1 MRNVD
6 AAFPF
11 ISTDTTVL
19 IWSGDVAGLVASL
32 HPNRKQLA
40 DAILGWKRRRGR
52 TWPVIPLR
60 GAVLFPGTTMSFD
73 IGREASLRALGDAA
87 AADRELFVTAQIDP
101 ADEEPGE
108 DGLYRFGCLAKIRQV
123 MELRDDSNITIQKV
137 LLVGL
142 KRARIVEFK
151 KGSRRA
157 YHEVSLQL
165 LDSKPAASDD
175 LEAKAAYR
183 LMLKSYERLAQISGR
198 IPPERLTLIAQRSD
212 WGQAADEVVST
223 TFLRF
228 EPSQV
233 ILETVDVKERL
244 HKVVQILQEENQVL
258 EFERALDMKVRGK
271 IDRNQHEYFLRE
283 QLRAIQEELGE
294 QDSQLSD
301 EAQLL
306 QKLDASLMP
315 DEIKNKVRKEIE
327 RFARIAPGS
336 PEATVQRNWLET
348 LVELPFGR
356 TDKEKHNLS
365 RARRILAR
373 DHYGLVK
380 VKERIMEYLAVR
392 KLGSSDGHPMKSPI
406 LCFIGPPGVGKT
418 SIAKSIA
425 EALGRRYIR
434 MSLGGIR
441 DEAEIRGH
449 RRTYIGAMP
458 GRIMQGIRQVD
469 TDNPLFLLDEIDKL
483 GNDFRGDPSSALLEV
498 LDPEQNT
505 SFRDHYLEVPYD
517 LSNVLFIMTANT
529 YDTIPEALLDRMEII
544 EVSGYTEEEKIE
556 IGKRHLLPK
565 QISRHA
571 LKPGQ
576 IKVSRPAMAR
586 LISWYTREAGVRQ
599 LERELA
605 HLCRRAAIEIAEKKR
620 DGLDVTPG
628 SLETILGPR
637 KFTFDMADKI
647 DRVGIATGLA
657 WTWSGGDTLTIEV
670 NVLPGDG
677 KLELTGQLG
686 DVMKES
692 ARAALTYIRSR
703 AGSLGLTV
711 EDTHNKD
718 IHIHV
723 PAGATPKDGPSAGI
737 TLATALA
744 SALTGRAVRHDLA
757 MTGEITLRGRI
768 LPIGGLKEK
777 TVAANRA
784 GISTVL
790 IPQDNVRDLVEIA
803 DSVKKRLTIIPV
815 EHMDEVLKH
824 ALMPENS
831 KQQARQKA
839 AVKNEGK

>member
-1 MRNVD
+1 MRYID

-11 ISTDTTVL
+11 ITAQASTLT
-19 IWSGDVAGLVASL
+19 WHGDVDALL
-32 HPNRKQLA
+32 KTPMIDRKDLA
-40 DAILGWKRRRGR
+40 KAFLAWKRKKGR

-73 IGREASLRALGDAA
+73 IGRESSLRALADALRH
-87 AADRELFVTAQIDP
+87 DRELFVTAQLDAAVEDP
-101 ADEEPGE
+101 EEDEM
-108 DGLYRFGCLAKIRQV
+108 YKVGCLAKIRQV
-123 MELRDDSNITIQKV
+123 MELRDDSDVAIQKV

-142 KRARIVEFK
+142 RRAKIGEFK
-151 KGSRRA
+151 KSRKP
-157 YHEVSLQL
+157 YHEVTLEFL
-165 LDSKPAASDD
+165 NSKPIDVND
-175 LEAKAAYR
+175 LENKAAYR
-183 LMLKSYERLAQISGR
+183 LMLKTYERLAQVSGR
-198 IPPERLTLIAQRSD
+198 IPPERVMLVSQRTD
-212 WGQAADEVVST
+212 WGKAADEIVST
-223 TFLRF
+223 TFFRL
-228 EPSQV
+228 EPCQQT
-233 ILETVDVKERL
+233 LETFDVRARL
-244 HKVVQILQEENQVL
+244 FKVIDILQEELQIM
-258 EFERALDMKVRGK
+258 EYERALDLKVRGK
-271 IDRNQHEYFLRE
+271 IDKNQHEYYLRE
-283 QLRAIQEELGE
+283 QLRAIQEELGD

-306 QKLDASLMP
+306 VKLEASLMP
-315 DEIKNKVRKEIE
+315 EEIKLKVKKEIE
-327 RFARIAPGS
+327 RFGRIAPGS

-356 TDKEKHNLS
+356 VDKEKHNLS

-373 DHYGLVK
+373 DHYGMEK

-392 KLGSSDGHPMKSPI
+392 KLATETNDDELKSPI
-406 LCFIGPPGVGKT
+406 LCFVGPPGVGKT

-483 GNDFRGDPSSALLEV
+483 GADFRGDPSSALLEV

-517 LSNVLFIMTANT
+517 LSHVLFIMTANN
-529 YDTIPEALLDRMEII
+529 YDTIPDPLLDRMEVID
-544 EVSGYTEEEKIE
+544 VSGYTEEEKIE
-556 IGKRHLLPK
+556 IARRHLLPK
-565 QISRHA
+565 QIRRHA
-571 LKPGQ
+571 LQKDQ
-576 IKVSRPAMAR
+576 VKITRAALAR

-605 HLCRRAAIEIAEKKR
+605 HVCRRAAIEIAEKGAT
-620 DGLDVTPG
+620 GLHVRPTN
-628 SLETILGPR
+628 LEDILGPR
-637 KFTFDMADKI
+637 KFTFDLADKQ

-670 NVLPGDG
+670 NVMPGDG

-703 AGSLGLTV
+703 SASLGLTD
-711 EDTHNKD
+711 EDTKKKD

-744 SALTGRAVRHDLA
+744 SALTKRAVRHDIA

-777 TVAANRA
+777 AVAANRA
-784 GISTVL
+784 GIETIL
-790 IPQDNVRDLVEIA
+790 IPRENMRDLVDIPE
-803 DSVKKRLTIIPV
+803 SVKKRVKIVPV
-815 EHMDEVLKH
+815 EHMDEVLDK
-824 ALMPENS
+824 ALLPEENVEKS
-831 KQQARQKA
+831 ATKRK
-839 AVKNEGK
+839 ES